1 MEKLSSSCQK
11 EEGITLFTGFART
24 IILYAIIIVGI
35 RLMGKRQVGELEPS
49 ELVLSLLIADLA
61 SVPMQDVELPLHTGV
76 VPMLTLL
83 AITMA
88 MSVLTVKS
96 IRFRT
101 LLCGQP
107 SIVIKKGAIDQR
119 EMSKTRLTIDELLE
133 ELRGQGYTDLSTV
146 EYAILETNGML
157 SVLPYQNQK
166 PPSALDLGVAVSGGG
181 LPAILIS
188 DGNLIQKNLALGG
201 HSLDWL
207 NEKMREFGVSNM
219 RDIFL
224 LTVDEA
230 GAVYCIAKELPHRG
244 GAA

>member
-1 MEKLSSSCQK
+1 M
-11 EEGITLFTGFART
+11 FTGFART
-24 IILYAIIIVGI
+24 IILYVIIIVGI

-107 SIVIKKGAIDQR
+107 SIVIKGGKIVQR
-119 EMSKTRLTIDELLE
+119 EMAKTRLTIDEVLE
-133 ELRGQGYTDLSTV
+133 ELRSQGYTDLSTIA
-146 EYAILETNGML
+146 YAILETNGML
-157 SVLPYQNQK
+157 SVLPYANQK
-166 PPSALDLGVAVSGGG
+166 PPSALDLGVQVSDGG
-181 LPAILIS
+181 LPQILIS
-188 DGNLIQKNLALGG
+188 DGNLIAKNLAMQNHDIPWIEDKIAQLGIAQI
-201 HSLDWL
+201 
-207 NEKMREFGVSNM
+207 K
-219 RDIFL
+219 DIFL
-224 LTVDEA
+224 MTIDES
-230 GAVYCIAKELPHRG
+230 GAIYYALKEK
-244 GAA
+244 